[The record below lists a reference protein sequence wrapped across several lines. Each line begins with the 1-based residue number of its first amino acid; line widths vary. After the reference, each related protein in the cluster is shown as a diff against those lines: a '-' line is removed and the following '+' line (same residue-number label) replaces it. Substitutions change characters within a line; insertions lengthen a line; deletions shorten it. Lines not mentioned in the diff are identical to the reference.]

1 MTMYDVEWEYYN
13 PNPAGKRVGDC
24 VIRAICKATGQD
36 WETVFSGIMVKAC
49 MLSDMPSANYVWGAY
64 LKDRG
69 YQRYLIDDHSQSIYT
84 VFDFCCEH
92 PNGTYILCIDGH
104 VVCVQNGHIF
114 DTWDSGGEIPVYYW
128 EKSNE

>member
-1 MTMYDVEWEYYN
+1 MKYDVEWEYYN

-64 LKDRG
+64 LKEKG
-69 YQRYLIDDHSQSIYT
+69 YRRHMIDDHTQNIYT
-84 VFDFCCEH
+84 VADFCTEH
-92 PNGTYILCIDGH
+92 QQGTYILCIDGH
-104 VVCVQNGHIF
+104 VVCVQDGHIY
-114 DTWDSGGEIPVYYW
+114 DTWDSGGEIPIYYW
-128 EKSNE
+128 EKYHN